1 VRYSCKRLIGLI
13 DETEW
18 TALDVDVKTAA
29 CEWLKSQTKGGA
41 LDRDVAKRTRTA
53 TYFGQ
58 DLVDRP
64 RRMALMNLY
73 LHNIEPQI
81 ALGDAIYEPPAAST
95 WC

>member
-1 VRYSCKRLIGLI
+1 
-13 DETEW
+13 
-18 TALDVDVKTAA
+18 
-29 CEWLKSQTKGGA
+29 
-41 LDRDVAKRTRTA
+41 VARRIRTA

-81 ALGDAIYEPPAAST
+81 ALGDAIYEPAAARRFDVVLTNPPFGTRASSPISAYSADFHVFSPRISKENRSSKH
-95 WC
+95 